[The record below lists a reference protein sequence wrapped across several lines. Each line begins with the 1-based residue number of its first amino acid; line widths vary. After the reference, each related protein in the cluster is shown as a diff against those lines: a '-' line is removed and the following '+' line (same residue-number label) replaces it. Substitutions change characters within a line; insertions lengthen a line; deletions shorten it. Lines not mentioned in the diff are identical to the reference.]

1 MRSSGGDAGITV
13 TPKNMKVVIGG
24 RAIKE
29 EIMWGKVP
37 TSMTGTNVDEERG
50 GGEGVRPKPGQD
62 ISVEEKS
69 AHTIIEG
76 AKDPFGAIILLRGIQ
91 ASETKNRAIYGKKGA
106 NPDIVE
112 LLPVVSLQGM
122 NGTPKLRSDIGVK
135 GSENRECIGFS
146 PQREGQHI
154 VRKIIKYDKIV

>member
-1 MRSSGGDAGITV
+1 
-13 TPKNMKVVIGG
+13 
-24 RAIKE
+24 
-29 EIMWGKVP
+29 MWCKVP
-37 TSMTGTNVDEERG
+37 TSTTRTNVDEERG
-50 GGEGVRPKPGQD
+50 GGEGVRPKPGRD

-76 AKDPFGAIILLRGIQ
+76 AKDPFGATILLGGIR
-91 ASETKNRAIYGKKGA
+91 ASETKNRAMCGKEGA
-106 NPDIVE
+106 NPDVVE

-135 GSENRECIGFS
+135 GSENGECIGFS
-146 PQREGQHI
+146 PQREGPHI